1 MKDRLEQILQSNF
14 ALKENEGEDK
24 VIPLDRAISENIKPG
39 MSLHISIQA
48 NASICQIIR
57 CFAHTRPEFTLT
69 INAVTNH
76 AINLVHF
83 NLAKKLITSNCSFS
97 YPSPGPVPLIQK
109 AYKEGKI
116 QIENWS
122 SYALLQRLMAAALG
136 LGFMPTRSMLG
147 STIASENADC
157 FVTMEDPF
165 DRKQTFGLVKALNPD
180 ISLVHGCVADRY
192 GNTILPP
199 PYAEGIWGPAA
210 SKNGAIVTVEQLV
223 STDFIRDHASFVHI
237 PGYLVKSV
245 SVVPYGAHPMGI
257 INGGL
262 SGFEGYGVD
271 YDFLLAHRQAC
282 SDPVT
287 LDAWAEEW
295 ILNCANHNDY
305 LNNLGVNKLRLLKG
319 ATGKD
324 IWRYELESQA
334 ESISQSTDYNQ
345 IEMMVV
351 AAGRKMKER
360 ITEQDCR
367 MVLTGIGS
375 PTIAAWLAYYQ
386 LQNEGYGLDLIEGF
400 GVMGYAPRPACP
412 VFGHVSNTRTSKLL
426 ADIGITY
433 GIAVAGRH
441 NRCLS
446 ILGAAQLDKYGNINT
461 SKIGDLYLLGPGG
474 AVDAV
479 NARETIVITTQS
491 RNRFL
496 ERVPYVTCPGEKVK
510 VLVSNMGIFEKL
522 GGEEFVLTAYFP
534 DKKLKTKEEAIKL
547 IKENCGWE
555 LKVASEVAE
564 VQPPGLDEL
573 MIIRLLD
580 PKGIYLG
587 R

>member
-1 MKDRLEQILQSNF
+1 MKEWLEQVLQNNF

-24 VIPLDRAISENIKPG
+24 VIPLDEAISRNIKPG
-39 MSLHISIQA
+39 MNLHISIQA
-48 NASICQIIR
+48 NASICQLTR
-57 CFAHTRPEFTLT
+57 CFANARPEFTLT
-69 INAVTNH
+69 INAITNH
-76 AINLVHF
+76 ALNLIHL
-83 NLAKKLITSNCSFS
+83 NLAKKLITSNCGFF
-97 YPSPGPVPLIQK
+97 YPVPGPVPLIQK
-109 AYKEGKI
+109 AYKESKVE
-116 QIENWS
+116 IENWS
-122 SYALLQRLMAAALG
+122 SYVLLQRLMAAALG
-136 LGFMPTRSMLG
+136 LGFMPTKSMLG
-147 STIASENADC
+147 STIAKENADC
-157 FVTMEDPF
+157 FVTIEDPF
-165 DRKQTFGLVKALNPD
+165 EKEQTFGLVKALSPD
-180 ISLVHGCVADRY
+180 ISLVHGFAADRY

-223 STDFIRDHASFVHI
+223 STDFIRNHPNFVHI

-245 SVVPYGAHPMGI
+245 SVAPFGAHPMGI
-257 INGGL
+257 INEGL
-262 SGFEGYGVD
+262 DGFEGYGVD
-271 YDFLLAHRQAC
+271 YDFLLSHRQAC
-282 SDPVT
+282 SDPAA
-287 LDAWAEEW
+287 LDAWIGEW
-295 ILNCANHNDY
+295 ILNCANHGDY
-305 LNNLGVNKLRLLKG
+305 LNKLGVDRLRLLKG
-319 ATGKD
+319 ATEKD
-324 IWRYELESQA
+324 IWRSELESQA

-345 IEMMVV
+345 TEMMIV

-360 ITEQDCR
+360 ITEQGCR

-375 PTIAAWLAYYQ
+375 ATIAAWLAYYR

-412 VFGHVSNTRTSKLL
+412 VFGHVSNTRTSKIL

-433 GIAVAGRH
+433 GVAVAGRH

-474 AVDAV
+474 AADAV
-479 NARETIVITTQS
+479 NARETIVIATQS

-496 ERVPYVTCPGEKVK
+496 ERVPYVTYPGERIK

-522 GGEEFVLTAYFP
+522 GGKEFVLTAYFP
-534 DKKLKTKEEAIKL
+534 DKKLKTREEAIKL

-555 LKVASEVAE
+555 LKVAPKVAE
-564 VQPPGLDEL
+564 IQPPSLDEL